1 MKVFWAVILA
11 VFLSS
16 CSKDIVESSDDSPG
30 LEKVTYEEV
39 NKRLEYYSGLCNTYK
54 GNNVND
60 FAKIVKGAKYV
71 TNVEVQNNVVK
82 AKTNFGL
89 PLEFSFN
96 QEVFENATNSFPKTI
111 NRKSKT
117 NQNLNSEYYTRGT
130 TESNIIRG
138 RRLLRDRNIAIW
150 CPWDEKAPE
159 NLLEILT
166 PYINNL
172 KKHKDDAEK
181 CKFDI
186 LDATDPLSFKE
197 FNKYDVVYVLTH
209 GINDGNLTIPIVH
222 KKLYLDKYCENGNLN
237 ENCGLTAF
245 WVMNEEGTKKTE
257 YLKLDE
263 NFLNKYLPSD
273 LSRTIIWSSCCYS
286 GNSSSALLNSSI
298 KNNCMAYY
306 GPDGLAFGRKV
317 ADVFEQFASC
327 IFYDYTSSQYAFQKA
342 NRLYPNSPMREYAT
356 ASFSKINIKK
366 FTLGE
371 SRNDN
376 TERWGELE
384 YWYSSDSELEN
395 NDDELEIY
403 LKLLNKKTG
412 KFKDFKVEELGQLE
426 QTEKDGVIINKVDYK
441 LKDLEPGASY
451 EFTFC
456 TKVNGYESI
465 RCIWD
470 ILMPTLPIRWIDLGL
485 PSGNL
490 IYCNDNKTDNNS
502 DAHLMGKS
510 DFQELLDFTNASWGE
525 YNFGKGVWFSSKQN
539 TNKVF
544 FEAGGFTLNPPSV
557 QFLPS
562 AVEPIEHYQKGDVI
576 CFKTCDAD
584 TYFYW
589 KRGESPTFLTQNQII
604 KMTGMTNYSSISDCY
619 IKYVTK

>member
-1 MKVFWAVILA
+1 MKVFWTVILA

-30 LEKVTYEEV
+30 LERVTYEEV
-39 NKRLEYYSGLCNTYK
+39 NKRLEYYSGLYNTYK
-54 GNNVND
+54 GNNAND

-111 NRKSKT
+111 NRKSNTK
-117 NQNLNSEYYTRGT
+117 QNLNSEYYTRGT

-138 RRLLRDRNIAIW
+138 HRLLRDRNIAIW
-150 CPWDEKAPE
+150 CPWDEKASE

-166 PYINNL
+166 PSINKL
-172 KKHKDDAEK
+172 KNKVGAEK

-186 LDATDPLSFKE
+186 LNATDPLSFKE

-209 GINDGNLTIPIVH
+209 GLEDGNLTIPIVH

-245 WVMNEEGTKKTE
+245 WVIENGKKTE
-257 YLKLDE
+257 FLKLDE

-306 GPDGLAFGRKV
+306 GPDGLAIGGKV
-317 ADVFEQFASC
+317 ARVFEEFASC

-342 NRLYPNSPMREYAT
+342 NRLHPNSLMREYAK
-356 ASFSKINIKK
+356 ASFLKYFIKDI
-366 FTLGE
+366 TVDEYNLNGI
-371 SRNDN
+371 S
-376 TERWGELE
+376 GVLE
-384 YWYSSDSELEN
+384 YWYSSDSGLKN
-395 NDDELEIY
+395 YDDKIEFNFRLKNEKNGEIKNIKEED
-403 LKLLNKKTG
+403 LGKT
-412 KFKDFKVEELGQLE
+412 V
-426 QTEKDGVIINKVDYK
+426 QTEENGVIKNKINYK
-441 LKDLEPGASY
+441 LTGLEENVSY
-451 EFTFC
+451 VFSIC
-456 TKVNGYESI
+456 VKVNGHEYHNKYKRFQIISI
-465 RCIWD
+465 LRD
-470 ILMPTLPIRWIDLGL
+470 WIDLGL
-485 PSGNL
+485 RSGNL
-490 IYCNDNKTDNNS
+490 IYCNDNDSNNNS
-502 DAHLMGKS
+502 NAHVMDKS

-525 YNFGKGVWFSSKQN
+525 CEGRRGVWFSSKQN

-576 CFKTCDAD
+576 CFKTRDAD

-589 KRGESPTFLTQNQII
+589 KRGEKPTFLTQNQII

>member
-1 MKVFWAVILA
+1 MKVFWTVILA

-16 CSKDIVESSDDSPG
+16 CSKDIVESSDDSPD
-30 LEKVTYEEV
+30 LERVTYEEV
-39 NKRLEYYSGLCNTYK
+39 NKRLEYYSGLYNTYK
-54 GNNVND
+54 GNNAND
-60 FAKIVKGAKYV
+60 FAKIVRGAKYV

-111 NRKSKT
+111 NRKSNT

-130 TESNIIRG
+130 TESNIIKG
-138 RRLLRDRNIAIW
+138 HRLLRDRNIAIW
-150 CPWDEKAPE
+150 CPWDEKASE

-166 PYINNL
+166 PSINKL
-172 KKHKDDAEK
+172 KNKVGAEK

-186 LDATDPLSFKE
+186 LNATDPLSFKE

-209 GINDGNLTIPIVH
+209 GLEDGNLTIPIVH

-245 WVMNEEGTKKTE
+245 WVIENGKKTE
-257 YLKLDE
+257 FLKLDE

-306 GPDGLAFGRKV
+306 GPDGLAIGGKV
-317 ADVFEQFASC
+317 ARVFEEFASC

-342 NRLYPNSPMREYAT
+342 NSLHPNSLMREYAK
-356 ASFSKINIKK
+356 ASFLKYFIKDI
-366 FTLGE
+366 TVDEYNLNGI
-371 SRNDN
+371 S
-376 TERWGELE
+376 GVLE
-384 YWYSSDSELEN
+384 YWYSSDSGLKN
-395 NDDELEIY
+395 YDDKIEFNFRLKNEKNGEIKNIKEED
-403 LKLLNKKTG
+403 LGKT
-412 KFKDFKVEELGQLE
+412 V
-426 QTEKDGVIINKVDYK
+426 QTEENGVIKNKINYK
-441 LKDLEPGASY
+441 LTGLEENVSY
-451 EFTFC
+451 VFSIC
-456 TKVNGYESI
+456 VKVNGHEYHNKYKRFQIISI
-465 RCIWD
+465 LRD
-470 ILMPTLPIRWIDLGL
+470 WIDLGL
-485 PSGNL
+485 RSGNL
-490 IYCNDNKTDNNS
+490 IYCNDNDSNNNS
-502 DAHLMGKS
+502 NAHVMDKS

-525 YNFGKGVWFSSKQN
+525 CEGRRGVWFSSKQN

-576 CFKTCDAD
+576 CFKTRDAD

-589 KRGESPTFLTQNQII
+589 KRGEKTTFLTQNQII

>member
-1 MKVFWAVILA
+1 MKVFWTVILA

-30 LEKVTYEEV
+30 LERVTYEEV
-39 NKRLEYYSGLCNTYK
+39 NKRLEYYSGLYNTYK
-54 GNNVND
+54 GNNAND

-111 NRKSKT
+111 NRKSNT

-138 RRLLRDRNIAIW
+138 HRLLRDRNIAIW
-150 CPWDEKAPE
+150 CPWDEKASE

-166 PYINNL
+166 PSINKL
-172 KKHKDDAEK
+172 KNKVGAEK

-186 LDATDPLSFKE
+186 LNATDPLSFKE

-209 GINDGNLTIPIVH
+209 GLEDGNLTIPIVH

-245 WVMNEEGTKKTE
+245 WVIENGKKTE
-257 YLKLDE
+257 FLKLDE

-306 GPDGLAFGRKV
+306 GPDGLAIGGKV
-317 ADVFEQFASC
+317 ARVFEEFASC

-342 NRLYPNSPMREYAT
+342 NSLHPNSLMREYAK
-356 ASFSKINIKK
+356 ASFLKYFIKDI
-366 FTLGE
+366 TVDEYNLNGI
-371 SRNDN
+371 S
-376 TERWGELE
+376 GVLE
-384 YWYSSDSELEN
+384 YWYSSDSGLKN
-395 NDDELEIY
+395 YDDKIEFNFRLKNEKNGEIKNIKEED
-403 LKLLNKKTG
+403 LGKT
-412 KFKDFKVEELGQLE
+412 V
-426 QTEKDGVIINKVDYK
+426 QTEENGVIKNKINYK
-441 LKDLEPGASY
+441 LTGLEENVSY
-451 EFTFC
+451 VFSIC
-456 TKVNGYESI
+456 VKVNGHEYHNKYKRFQIISI
-465 RCIWD
+465 LRD
-470 ILMPTLPIRWIDLGL
+470 WIDLGL
-485 PSGNL
+485 RSGNL
-490 IYCNDNKTDNNS
+490 IYCNDNDSNNNS
-502 DAHLMGKS
+502 NAHVMDKS

-525 YNFGKGVWFSSKQN
+525 CEGRRGVWFSSKQN

-576 CFKTCDAD
+576 CFKTRDAD

-589 KRGESPTFLTQNQII
+589 KRGEKTTFLTQNQII

>member
-1 MKVFWAVILA
+1 MKVFWTVILA

-30 LEKVTYEEV
+30 LERVTYEEV
-39 NKRLEYYSGLCNTYK
+39 NKRLEYYSGLYNTYK
-54 GNNVND
+54 GNNAND

-111 NRKSKT
+111 NRKSNT

-130 TESNIIRG
+130 TESNLIRG
-138 RRLLRDRNIAIW
+138 HRLLRDRNIAIW
-150 CPWDEKAPE
+150 CPWDEKASE

-166 PYINNL
+166 PSINKL
-172 KKHKDDAEK
+172 KNKVGAEK

-186 LDATDPLSFKE
+186 LNATDPLSFKE

-209 GINDGNLTIPIVH
+209 GLEDGNLTIPIVH

-245 WVMNEEGTKKTE
+245 WVIENGKKTE
-257 YLKLDE
+257 FLKLDE

-306 GPDGLAFGRKV
+306 GPDGLAIGGKV
-317 ADVFEQFASC
+317 ARVFEEFASC

-342 NRLYPNSPMREYAT
+342 NSLHPNSLMREYAK
-356 ASFSKINIKK
+356 ASFLKYFIKDI
-366 FTLGE
+366 TVDEYNLNGI
-371 SRNDN
+371 S
-376 TERWGELE
+376 GVLE
-384 YWYSSDSELEN
+384 YWYSSDSGLKN
-395 NDDELEIY
+395 YDDKIEFNFRLKNEKNGEIKNIKEED
-403 LKLLNKKTG
+403 LGKT
-412 KFKDFKVEELGQLE
+412 V
-426 QTEKDGVIINKVDYK
+426 QTEENGVIKNKINYK
-441 LKDLEPGASY
+441 LTGLEENVSY
-451 EFTFC
+451 VFSIC
-456 TKVNGYESI
+456 VKVNGHEYHNKYKRFQIISI
-465 RCIWD
+465 LRD
-470 ILMPTLPIRWIDLGL
+470 WIDLGL
-485 PSGNL
+485 RSGNL
-490 IYCNDNKTDNNS
+490 IYCNDNDSNNNS
-502 DAHLMGKS
+502 NAHVMDKS

-525 YNFGKGVWFSSKQN
+525 CEGRRGVWFSSKQN

-576 CFKTCDAD
+576 CFKTRDAD

-589 KRGESPTFLTQNQII
+589 KRGEKPTFLTQNQII

>member
-1 MKVFWAVILA
+1 MKVFWTVILA

-30 LEKVTYEEV
+30 LERVTYEEV
-39 NKRLEYYSGLCNTYK
+39 NKRLEYYSGLYNTYK
-54 GNNVND
+54 GNNAND
-60 FAKIVKGAKYV
+60 FAKIVRGAKYV

-111 NRKSKT
+111 NRKSNT

-130 TESNIIRG
+130 TESNIIKG
-138 RRLLRDRNIAIW
+138 HRLLRDRNIAIW
-150 CPWDEKAPE
+150 CPWDEKASE

-166 PYINNL
+166 PSINKL
-172 KKHKDDAEK
+172 KNKVGAEK

-186 LDATDPLSFKE
+186 LNATDPLSFKE

-209 GINDGNLTIPIVH
+209 GLEDGNLTIPIVH

-245 WVMNEEGTKKTE
+245 WVIENGKKTE
-257 YLKLDE
+257 FLKLDE

-306 GPDGLAFGRKV
+306 GPDGLAIGGKV
-317 ADVFEQFASC
+317 ARVFEEFASC

-342 NRLYPNSPMREYAT
+342 NSLHPNSLMREYAK
-356 ASFSKINIKK
+356 ASFLKYFIKDI
-366 FTLGE
+366 TVDEYNLNGI
-371 SRNDN
+371 S
-376 TERWGELE
+376 GVLE
-384 YWYSSDSELEN
+384 YWYSSDSGLKN
-395 NDDELEIY
+395 YDDKIEFNFRLKNEKNGEIKNIKEED
-403 LKLLNKKTG
+403 LGKT
-412 KFKDFKVEELGQLE
+412 V
-426 QTEKDGVIINKVDYK
+426 QTEENGVIKNKINYK
-441 LKDLEPGASY
+441 LTGLEENVSY
-451 EFTFC
+451 VFSIC
-456 TKVNGYESI
+456 VKVNGHEYHNKYKRFQIISI
-465 RCIWD
+465 LGD
-470 ILMPTLPIRWIDLGL
+470 WIDLGL
-485 PSGNL
+485 RSGNL
-490 IYCNDNKTDNNS
+490 IYCNDNDSNNNS
-502 DAHLMGKS
+502 NAHVMDKS

-525 YNFGKGVWFSSKQN
+525 CEGRRGVWFSSKQN

-576 CFKTCDAD
+576 CFKTRDAD

-589 KRGESPTFLTQNQII
+589 KRGEKPTFLTQNQII
-604 KMTGMTNYSSISDCY
+604 KMIGMTNYSSISDCY

>member
-1 MKVFWAVILA
+1 M
-11 VFLSS
+11 
-16 CSKDIVESSDDSPG
+16 
-30 LEKVTYEEV
+30 Y
-39 NKRLEYYSGLCNTYK
+39 NTYK
-54 GNNVND
+54 GNNAND

-111 NRKSKT
+111 NRKSNT

-138 RRLLRDRNIAIW
+138 HRLLRDRNIAIW
-150 CPWDEKAPE
+150 CPWDEKASE

-166 PYINNL
+166 PSINKL
-172 KKHKDDAEK
+172 KNKVGAEK

-186 LDATDPLSFKE
+186 LNATDPLSFKE

-209 GINDGNLTIPIVH
+209 GLEDGNLTIPIVH

-245 WVMNEEGTKKTE
+245 WVIENGKKTE
-257 YLKLDE
+257 FLKLDE

-306 GPDGLAFGRKV
+306 GPDGLAIGGKV
-317 ADVFEQFASC
+317 ARVFEEFASC

-342 NRLYPNSPMREYAT
+342 NSLHPNSLMREYAK
-356 ASFSKINIKK
+356 ASFLKYFIKDI
-366 FTLGE
+366 TVDEYNLNGI
-371 SRNDN
+371 S
-376 TERWGELE
+376 GVLE
-384 YWYSSDSELEN
+384 YWYSSDSGLKN
-395 NDDELEIY
+395 YDDKIEFNFRLKNEKNGEIKNIKEED
-403 LKLLNKKTG
+403 LGKT
-412 KFKDFKVEELGQLE
+412 V
-426 QTEKDGVIINKVDYK
+426 QTEENGVIKNKINYK
-441 LKDLEPGASY
+441 LTGLEENVSY
-451 EFTFC
+451 VFSIC
-456 TKVNGYESI
+456 VKVNGHEYHNKYKRFQIISI
-465 RCIWD
+465 LRD
-470 ILMPTLPIRWIDLGL
+470 WIDLGL
-485 PSGNL
+485 RSGNL
-490 IYCNDNKTDNNS
+490 IYCNDNDSNNNS
-502 DAHLMGKS
+502 NAHVMDKS

-525 YNFGKGVWFSSKQN
+525 CEGRRGVWFSSKQN

-576 CFKTCDAD
+576 CFKTRDAD

-589 KRGESPTFLTQNQII
+589 KRGEKPTFLTQNQII

>member
-1 MKVFWAVILA
+1 MKVFWTVILA

-30 LEKVTYEEV
+30 LERVTYEEV
-39 NKRLEYYSGLCNTYK
+39 NKRLEYYSGLYNTYK
-54 GNNVND
+54 GNNAND

-111 NRKSKT
+111 NRKSNT

-138 RRLLRDRNIAIW
+138 HRLLRDRNIAIW
-150 CPWDEKAPE
+150 CPWDEKASE

-166 PYINNL
+166 PSINKL
-172 KKHKDDAEK
+172 KKKVGAEK

-186 LDATDPLSFKE
+186 LNATDPLSFKE

-209 GINDGNLTIPIVH
+209 GLEDGNLTIPIVH

-245 WVMNEEGTKKTE
+245 WVIENGKKTE
-257 YLKLDE
+257 FLKLDE

-306 GPDGLAFGRKV
+306 GPDGLAIGGKV
-317 ADVFEQFASC
+317 ARVFEEFASC

-342 NRLYPNSPMREYAT
+342 NSLHPNSLMREYAK
-356 ASFSKINIKK
+356 ASFLKYFIKDI
-366 FTLGE
+366 TVDEYNLNGI
-371 SRNDN
+371 S
-376 TERWGELE
+376 GVLE
-384 YWYSSDSELEN
+384 YWYSSDSGLKN
-395 NDDELEIY
+395 YDDKIEFNFRLKNEKNGEIKNIKEED
-403 LKLLNKKTG
+403 LGKT
-412 KFKDFKVEELGQLE
+412 V
-426 QTEKDGVIINKVDYK
+426 QTEENGVIKNKINYK
-441 LKDLEPGASY
+441 LTGLEENVSY
-451 EFTFC
+451 VFSIC
-456 TKVNGYESI
+456 VKVNGHEYHNKYKRFQIISI
-465 RCIWD
+465 LRD
-470 ILMPTLPIRWIDLGL
+470 WIDLGL
-485 PSGNL
+485 RSGNL
-490 IYCNDNKTDNNS
+490 IYCNDNDSNNNS
-502 DAHLMGKS
+502 NAHVMDKS

-525 YNFGKGVWFSSKQN
+525 CEGRRGVWFSSKQN

-576 CFKTCDAD
+576 CFKTRDAD

-589 KRGESPTFLTQNQII
+589 KRGEKPTFLTQNQII

>member
-1 MKVFWAVILA
+1 MKVFWTVILA

-30 LEKVTYEEV
+30 LERVTYEEV
-39 NKRLEYYSGLCNTYK
+39 NKRLEYYSGLYNTYK
-54 GNNVND
+54 GNNAND

-111 NRKSKT
+111 NRKSNT

-138 RRLLRDRNIAIW
+138 HRLLRDRNIAIW
-150 CPWDEKAPE
+150 CPWDEKASE

-166 PYINNL
+166 PSINKL
-172 KKHKDDAEK
+172 KNKVGAEK

-186 LDATDPLSFKE
+186 LNATDPLSFKE

-209 GINDGNLTIPIVH
+209 GLEDGNLTIPIVH

-245 WVMNEEGTKKTE
+245 WVIENGKKTE
-257 YLKLDE
+257 FLKLDE

-306 GPDGLAFGRKV
+306 GPDGLAIGGKV
-317 ADVFEQFASC
+317 ARVFEEFASC

-342 NRLYPNSPMREYAT
+342 NSLHPNSLMREYAK
-356 ASFSKINIKK
+356 ASFLKYFIKDI
-366 FTLGE
+366 TVDEYNLNGI
-371 SRNDN
+371 S
-376 TERWGELE
+376 GVLE
-384 YWYSSDSELEN
+384 YWYSSDSGLKN
-395 NDDELEIY
+395 YDDKIEFNFRLKNEKNGEIKNIKEED
-403 LKLLNKKTG
+403 LGKT
-412 KFKDFKVEELGQLE
+412 V
-426 QTEKDGVIINKVDYK
+426 QTEENGVIKNKINYK
-441 LKDLEPGASY
+441 LTGLEENVSY
-451 EFTFC
+451 VFSIC
-456 TKVNGYESI
+456 VKVNGHEYHNKYKRFQIISI
-465 RCIWD
+465 LRD
-470 ILMPTLPIRWIDLGL
+470 WIDLGL
-485 PSGNL
+485 RSGNL
-490 IYCNDNKTDNNS
+490 IYCNDNDSNNNS
-502 DAHLMGKS
+502 NAHVMDKS

-525 YNFGKGVWFSSKQN
+525 CEGRRGVWFSSKQN

-576 CFKTCDAD
+576 CFKTRDAD

-589 KRGESPTFLTQNQII
+589 KRGEKPTFLTQNQII

>member
-1 MKVFWAVILA
+1 MKVFWTVILA

-30 LEKVTYEEV
+30 LERVTYEEV
-39 NKRLEYYSGLCNTYK
+39 NKRLEYYSGLYNTYK
-54 GNNVND
+54 GNNAND

-111 NRKSKT
+111 NRKSNT

-138 RRLLRDRNIAIW
+138 HRLLRDRNIAIW
-150 CPWDEKAPE
+150 CPWDEKASE

-166 PYINNL
+166 PSINKL
-172 KKHKDDAEK
+172 KNNVGAEK

-186 LDATDPLSFKE
+186 LNATDPLSFKE

-209 GINDGNLTIPIVH
+209 GLEDGNLTIPIVH

-245 WVMNEEGTKKTE
+245 WVIENGKKTE
-257 YLKLDE
+257 FLKLDE

-306 GPDGLAFGRKV
+306 GPDGLAIGGKV
-317 ADVFEQFASC
+317 ARVFEEFASC

-342 NRLYPNSPMREYAT
+342 NSLHPNSLMREYAK
-356 ASFSKINIKK
+356 ASFLKYFIKDI
-366 FTLGE
+366 TVDEYNLNGI
-371 SRNDN
+371 S
-376 TERWGELE
+376 GVLE
-384 YWYSSDSELEN
+384 YWYSSDSGLKN
-395 NDDELEIY
+395 YDDKIEFNFRLKNEKNGEIKNIKEED
-403 LKLLNKKTG
+403 LGKT
-412 KFKDFKVEELGQLE
+412 V
-426 QTEKDGVIINKVDYK
+426 QTEENGVIKNKINYK
-441 LKDLEPGASY
+441 LTGLEENVSY
-451 EFTFC
+451 VFSIC
-456 TKVNGYESI
+456 VKVNGHEYHNKYKRFQIISI
-465 RCIWD
+465 LRD
-470 ILMPTLPIRWIDLGL
+470 WIDLGL
-485 PSGNL
+485 RSGNL
-490 IYCNDNKTDNNS
+490 IYCNDNDSNNNS
-502 DAHLMGKS
+502 NAHVMDKS

-525 YNFGKGVWFSSKQN
+525 CEGRRGVWFSSKQN

-576 CFKTCDAD
+576 CFKTRDAD

-589 KRGESPTFLTQNQII
+589 KRGEKPTFLTQNQII

>member
-1 MKVFWAVILA
+1 MKVFWTVILA

-30 LEKVTYEEV
+30 LERVTYEEV
-39 NKRLEYYSGLCNTYK
+39 NKRLEYYSGLYNTYK
-54 GNNVND
+54 GNNAND

-71 TNVEVQNNVVK
+71 TNVEGQNNVGK

-111 NRKSKT
+111 NRKSNT

-138 RRLLRDRNIAIW
+138 HRLLRDRNIAIW
-150 CPWDEKAPE
+150 CPWDEKASE

-166 PYINNL
+166 PSINKL
-172 KKHKDDAEK
+172 KNKVGAEK

-186 LDATDPLSFKE
+186 LNATDPLSFKE

-209 GINDGNLTIPIVH
+209 GLEDGNLTIPIVH

-245 WVMNEEGTKKTE
+245 WVIENGKKTE
-257 YLKLDE
+257 FLKLDE

-306 GPDGLAFGRKV
+306 GPDGLAIGGKV
-317 ADVFEQFASC
+317 ARVFEEFASC

-342 NRLYPNSPMREYAT
+342 NSLHPNSLMREYAK
-356 ASFSKINIKK
+356 ASFLKYFIKDI
-366 FTLGE
+366 TVDEYNLNGI
-371 SRNDN
+371 S
-376 TERWGELE
+376 GVLE
-384 YWYSSDSELEN
+384 YWYSSDSGLKN
-395 NDDELEIY
+395 YDDKIEFNFRLKNEKNGEIKNIKEED
-403 LKLLNKKTG
+403 LGKT
-412 KFKDFKVEELGQLE
+412 V
-426 QTEKDGVIINKVDYK
+426 QTEENGVIKNKINYK
-441 LKDLEPGASY
+441 LTGLEENVSY
-451 EFTFC
+451 VFSIC
-456 TKVNGYESI
+456 VKVNGHEYHNKYKRFQIISI
-465 RCIWD
+465 LRD
-470 ILMPTLPIRWIDLGL
+470 WIDLGL
-485 PSGNL
+485 RSGNL
-490 IYCNDNKTDNNS
+490 IYCNDNDSNNNS
-502 DAHLMGKS
+502 NAHVMDKS

-525 YNFGKGVWFSSKQN
+525 CEGRRGVWFSSKQN

-576 CFKTCDAD
+576 CFKTRDAD

-589 KRGESPTFLTQNQII
+589 KRGEKPTFLTQNQII

>member
-1 MKVFWAVILA
+1 MKVFWTVILA

-30 LEKVTYEEV
+30 LERVTYEEV
-39 NKRLEYYSGLCNTYK
+39 NKRLEYYSGLYNTYK
-54 GNNVND
+54 GNNAND
-60 FAKIVKGAKYV
+60 FAKIVRGAKYV

-111 NRKSKT
+111 NRKSNT

-130 TESNIIRG
+130 TESNIIKG
-138 RRLLRDRNIAIW
+138 HRLLRDRNIAIW
-150 CPWDEKAPE
+150 CPWDEKASE

-166 PYINNL
+166 PSINKL
-172 KKHKDDAEK
+172 KNKVGAEK

-186 LDATDPLSFKE
+186 LNATDPLSFKE

-209 GINDGNLTIPIVH
+209 GLEDGNLTIPIVH

-245 WVMNEEGTKKTE
+245 WVIENGKKTE
-257 YLKLDE
+257 FLKLDE

-306 GPDGLAFGRKV
+306 GPDGLAIGGKV
-317 ADVFEQFASC
+317 ARVFEEFASC

-342 NRLYPNSPMREYAT
+342 NSLHPNSLMREYAK
-356 ASFSKINIKK
+356 ASFLKYFIKDI
-366 FTLGE
+366 TVDEYNLNGI
-371 SRNDN
+371 S
-376 TERWGELE
+376 GVLE
-384 YWYSSDSELEN
+384 YWYSSDSGLKN
-395 NDDELEIY
+395 YDDKIEFNFRLKNEKNGEIKNIKEED
-403 LKLLNKKTG
+403 LGKT
-412 KFKDFKVEELGQLE
+412 V
-426 QTEKDGVIINKVDYK
+426 QTEENGVIKNKINYK
-441 LKDLEPGASY
+441 LTGLEENVSY
-451 EFTFC
+451 VFSIC
-456 TKVNGYESI
+456 VKVNGHEYHNKYKRFQIISI
-465 RCIWD
+465 LGD
-470 ILMPTLPIRWIDLGL
+470 WIDLGL
-485 PSGNL
+485 RSGNL
-490 IYCNDNKTDNNS
+490 IYCNDNDSNNNS
-502 DAHLMGKS
+502 NAHVMDKS
-510 DFQELLDFTNASWGE
+510 DFQELLDFTNTSWGE
-525 YNFGKGVWFSSKQN
+525 CEGRRGVWFSSKQN

-576 CFKTCDAD
+576 CFKTRDAD

-589 KRGESPTFLTQNQII
+589 KRGEKPTFLTQNQII
-604 KMTGMTNYSSISDCY
+604 KMIGMTNYSSISDCY

>member
-1 MKVFWAVILA
+1 M
-11 VFLSS
+11 
-16 CSKDIVESSDDSPG
+16 
-30 LEKVTYEEV
+30 
-39 NKRLEYYSGLCNTYK
+39 K
-54 GNNVND
+54 GNNAND

-111 NRKSKT
+111 NRKSNT

-138 RRLLRDRNIAIW
+138 HRLLRDRNIAIW
-150 CPWDEKAPE
+150 CPWDEKASE

-166 PYINNL
+166 PSINKL
-172 KKHKDDAEK
+172 KNKVGAEK

-186 LDATDPLSFKE
+186 LNATDPLSFKE

-209 GINDGNLTIPIVH
+209 GLEDGNLTIPIVH

-245 WVMNEEGTKKTE
+245 WVIENGKKTE
-257 YLKLDE
+257 FLKLDE

-306 GPDGLAFGRKV
+306 GPDGLAIGGKV
-317 ADVFEQFASC
+317 ARVFEEFASC

-342 NRLYPNSPMREYAT
+342 NSLHPNSLMREYAK
-356 ASFSKINIKK
+356 ASFLKYFIKDI
-366 FTLGE
+366 TVDEYNLNGI
-371 SRNDN
+371 S
-376 TERWGELE
+376 GVLE
-384 YWYSSDSELEN
+384 YWYSSDSGLKN
-395 NDDELEIY
+395 YDDKIEFNFRLKNEKNGEIKNIKEED
-403 LKLLNKKTG
+403 LGKT
-412 KFKDFKVEELGQLE
+412 V
-426 QTEKDGVIINKVDYK
+426 QTEENGVIKNKINYK
-441 LKDLEPGASY
+441 LTGLEENVSY
-451 EFTFC
+451 VFSIC
-456 TKVNGYESI
+456 VKVNGHEYHNKYKRFQIISI
-465 RCIWD
+465 LRD
-470 ILMPTLPIRWIDLGL
+470 WIDLGL
-485 PSGNL
+485 RSGNL
-490 IYCNDNKTDNNS
+490 IYCNDNDSNNNS
-502 DAHLMGKS
+502 NAHVMDKS

-525 YNFGKGVWFSSKQN
+525 CEGRRGVWFSSKQN

-576 CFKTCDAD
+576 CFKTRDAD

-589 KRGESPTFLTQNQII
+589 KRGEKPTFLTQNQII

>member
-1 MKVFWAVILA
+1 MKVFWTVILA

-30 LEKVTYEEV
+30 LERVTYEEV
-39 NKRLEYYSGLCNTYK
+39 NKRLEYYSGLYNTYK
-54 GNNVND
+54 GNNAND
-60 FAKIVKGAKYV
+60 FAKIVRGAKYV

-111 NRKSKT
+111 NRKSNT

-130 TESNIIRG
+130 TESNIIKG
-138 RRLLRDRNIAIW
+138 HRLLRDRNIAIW
-150 CPWDEKAPE
+150 CPWDEKASE

-166 PYINNL
+166 PSINKL
-172 KKHKDDAEK
+172 KNKVGAEK

-186 LDATDPLSFKE
+186 LNATDPLSFKE

-209 GINDGNLTIPIVH
+209 GLEDGNLTIPIVH

-245 WVMNEEGTKKTE
+245 WVIENGKKTE
-257 YLKLDE
+257 FLKLDE

-306 GPDGLAFGRKV
+306 GPDGLAIGGKV
-317 ADVFEQFASC
+317 ARVFEEFASC

-342 NRLYPNSPMREYAT
+342 NSLHPNSLMREYAK
-356 ASFSKINIKK
+356 ASFFKYFIKDI
-366 FTLGE
+366 TVDEYNLNGI
-371 SRNDN
+371 S
-376 TERWGELE
+376 GVLE
-384 YWYSSDSELEN
+384 YWYSSDSGLKN
-395 NDDELEIY
+395 YDDKIEFNFRLKNEKNGEIKNIKEED
-403 LKLLNKKTG
+403 LGKT
-412 KFKDFKVEELGQLE
+412 V
-426 QTEKDGVIINKVDYK
+426 QTEENGVIKNKINYK
-441 LKDLEPGASY
+441 LTGLEENVSY
-451 EFTFC
+451 VFSIC
-456 TKVNGYESI
+456 VKVNGHEYHNKYKRFQIISI
-465 RCIWD
+465 LGD
-470 ILMPTLPIRWIDLGL
+470 WIDLGL
-485 PSGNL
+485 RSGNL
-490 IYCNDNKTDNNS
+490 IYCNDNDSNNNS
-502 DAHLMGKS
+502 NAHVMDKS

-525 YNFGKGVWFSSKQN
+525 CEGRRGVWFSSKQN

-576 CFKTCDAD
+576 CFKTRDAD

-589 KRGESPTFLTQNQII
+589 KRGEKPTFLTQNQII

>member
-1 MKVFWAVILA
+1 MKVFWTVILA

-30 LEKVTYEEV
+30 LERVTYEEV
-39 NKRLEYYSGLCNTYK
+39 NKRLEYYSGLYNTYK
-54 GNNVND
+54 GNNAND

-111 NRKSKT
+111 NRKSNT

-138 RRLLRDRNIAIW
+138 HRLLRDRNIAIW
-150 CPWDEKAPE
+150 CPWDEKASE

-166 PYINNL
+166 PSINKL
-172 KKHKDDAEK
+172 KNKVGAEK

-186 LDATDPLSFKE
+186 LNATDPLSFKE

-209 GINDGNLTIPIVH
+209 GLEDGNLTIPIVH

-245 WVMNEEGTKKTE
+245 WVIENGKKTE
-257 YLKLDE
+257 FLKLDE

-273 LSRTIIWSSCCYS
+273 LSRTIMWSSCCYS

-306 GPDGLAFGRKV
+306 GPDGLAIGGKV
-317 ADVFEQFASC
+317 ARVFEEFASC

-342 NRLYPNSPMREYAT
+342 NSLHPNSLMREYAK
-356 ASFSKINIKK
+356 ASFLKYFIKDI
-366 FTLGE
+366 TVDEYNLNGI
-371 SRNDN
+371 S
-376 TERWGELE
+376 GVLE
-384 YWYSSDSELEN
+384 YWYSSDSGLKN
-395 NDDELEIY
+395 YDDKIEFNFRLKNEKNGEIKNIKEED
-403 LKLLNKKTG
+403 LGKT
-412 KFKDFKVEELGQLE
+412 V
-426 QTEKDGVIINKVDYK
+426 QTEENGVIKNKINYK
-441 LKDLEPGASY
+441 LTGLEENVSY
-451 EFTFC
+451 VFSIC
-456 TKVNGYESI
+456 VKVNGHEYHNKYKRFQIISI
-465 RCIWD
+465 LRD
-470 ILMPTLPIRWIDLGL
+470 WIDLGL
-485 PSGNL
+485 RSGNL
-490 IYCNDNKTDNNS
+490 IYCNDNDSNNNS
-502 DAHLMGKS
+502 NAHVMDKS

-525 YNFGKGVWFSSKQN
+525 CEGRRGVWFSSKQN

-576 CFKTCDAD
+576 CFKTRDAD

-589 KRGESPTFLTQNQII
+589 KRGEKPTFLTQNQII

>member
-1 MKVFWAVILA
+1 MKVFWTVILA

-30 LEKVTYEEV
+30 LERVTYEEV
-39 NKRLEYYSGLCNTYK
+39 NKRLEYYSGLYNTYK
-54 GNNVND
+54 GNNAND

-111 NRKSKT
+111 NRKSNT

-138 RRLLRDRNIAIW
+138 HRLLRDRNIAIW
-150 CPWDEKAPE
+150 CPWDEKASE

-166 PYINNL
+166 PSINKL
-172 KKHKDDAEK
+172 KNKVGAEK

-186 LDATDPLSFKE
+186 LNATDPLSFKE

-209 GINDGNLTIPIVH
+209 GLEDGNLTIPIVH

-245 WVMNEEGTKKTE
+245 WVIENGKKTE
-257 YLKLDE
+257 FLKLDE

-306 GPDGLAFGRKV
+306 GPDGLAIGGKV
-317 ADVFEQFASC
+317 ARVFEEFASC

-342 NRLYPNSPMREYAT
+342 NSLHPNSLMREYAK
-356 ASFSKINIKK
+356 ASFLKYFIKDI
-366 FTLGE
+366 TVDEYNLNGI
-371 SRNDN
+371 S
-376 TERWGELE
+376 GVLE
-384 YWYSSDSELEN
+384 YWYSSDSGLKN
-395 NDDELEIY
+395 YDDKIEFNFRLKNEKNGEIKNIKEED
-403 LKLLNKKTG
+403 LGKT
-412 KFKDFKVEELGQLE
+412 V
-426 QTEKDGVIINKVDYK
+426 QTEENGVIKNKINYK
-441 LKDLEPGASY
+441 LTGLEENVSY
-451 EFTFC
+451 VFSIC
-456 TKVNGYESI
+456 VKVNGHEYHNKYKRFQIISI
-465 RCIWD
+465 LRD
-470 ILMPTLPIRWIDLGL
+470 WIDLGL
-485 PSGNL
+485 RSGNL
-490 IYCNDNKTDNNS
+490 IYCNDNDSNNNS
-502 DAHLMGKS
+502 NAHVMDKS

-525 YNFGKGVWFSSKQN
+525 CEGRRGVWFSSKQN

-576 CFKTCDAD
+576 CFKTHDAD

-589 KRGESPTFLTQNQII
+589 KRGEKPTFLTQNQII